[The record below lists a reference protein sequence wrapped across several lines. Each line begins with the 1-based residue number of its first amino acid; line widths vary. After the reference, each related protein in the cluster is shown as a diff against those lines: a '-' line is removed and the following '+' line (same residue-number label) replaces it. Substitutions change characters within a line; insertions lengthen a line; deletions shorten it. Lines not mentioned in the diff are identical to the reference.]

1 MTRVEK
7 DGREVRAG
15 RRGPV
20 TKWCT
25 VSQLKH
31 FGPCLVRWE
40 PQEGTRQGMAGPD
53 VGFSKKALGAENSL
67 QEGKG

>member
-1 MTRVEK
+1 MH
-7 DGREVRAG
+7 GL
-15 RRGPV
+15 
-20 TKWCT
+20 

-31 FGPCLVRWE
+31 FGPGSERWE
-40 PQEGTRQGMAGPD
+40 PQEATSQGMAGPD